1 MRAGAMVC
9 FCDLPLSLIGKHRE
23 EYGKFAI
30 GLRKD
35 WGLKNGV
42 APVIYTHSKAQT
54 RPPVLRLTVKA
65 PASHDKT
72 LANDDLDI
80 LAAYTKPFRGPGW
93 RSQRYQPR
101 VKFYDEREWRY
112 VPTAQNEKPLFI
124 GWETYQEAL
133 KESQTSQPLQSGERA
148 TNLPGRYSIF
158 DHSL

>member
-101 VKFYDEREWRY
+101 VRFYDEREWRY
-112 VPTAQNEKPLFI
+112 CTNCSERKALVHRLGDLPRGSQREPNFTAASKRR
-124 GWETYQEAL
+124 TRYQ
-133 KESQTSQPLQSGERA
+133 SPRT
-148 TNLPGRYSIF
+148 IF
-158 DHSL
+158 NI